1 MTVIDGDSDSD
12 RNKSMNFNN
21 STATISLHSFHRPK
35 FVKYRNVSH
44 LTNKQQ

>member
-12 RNKSMNFNN
+12 RNKFMNFNN
-21 STATISLHSFHRPK
+21 FTATIRLSSFHRPK
-35 FVKYRNVSH
+35 FVKYRNMSH